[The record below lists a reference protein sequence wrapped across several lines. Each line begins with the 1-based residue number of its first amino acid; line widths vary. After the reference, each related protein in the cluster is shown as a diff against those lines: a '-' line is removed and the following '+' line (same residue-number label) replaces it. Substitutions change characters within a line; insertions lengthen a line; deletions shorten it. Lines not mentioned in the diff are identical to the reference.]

1 MCRYSVPS
9 LDIFRELY
17 LVYLELWLAMNIHS
31 LLVRQEAFENRL
43 LSTTGNKNAKI
54 GGSWYL
60 FIEGMVL
67 LHWRVSHTLDDDSF
81 FLHYFDVDLDDS
93 QCFVDF
99 LSLGKLHVVFSIP
112 KWPCPLTVDLY
123 CKACLYQDI
132 QICSRAK
139 RARRCLH
146 PFQLCRSMWDNIL
159 ALDVSFS
166 LRWSYFWE
174 VNVCPSICKPWLPIH
189 KPSVSRS
196 SCSRTIY
203 TTQQRQFW

>member
-1 MCRYSVPS
+1 
-9 LDIFRELY
+9 
-17 LVYLELWLAMNIHS
+17 MNIHS

-112 KWPCPLTVDLY
+112 K
-123 CKACLYQDI
+123 
-132 QICSRAK
+132 
-139 RARRCLH
+139 
-146 PFQLCRSMWDNIL
+146 
-159 ALDVSFS
+159 
-166 LRWSYFWE
+166 
-174 VNVCPSICKPWLPIH
+174 
-189 KPSVSRS
+189 
-196 SCSRTIY
+196 
-203 TTQQRQFW
+203 